1 MKFDTFEKF
10 DIVRNINQI
19 IKKQIST
26 LKKDWN
32 KIIVKKKIVV

>member
-19 IKKQIST
+19 IKNQIST